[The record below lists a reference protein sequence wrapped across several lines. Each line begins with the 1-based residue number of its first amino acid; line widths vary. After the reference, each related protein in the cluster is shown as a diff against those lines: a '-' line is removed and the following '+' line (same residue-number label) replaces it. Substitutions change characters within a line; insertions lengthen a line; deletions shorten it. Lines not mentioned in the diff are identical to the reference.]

1 MLSFL
6 LLHFFSQA
14 VQAQYPP
21 KSNLTTIVSPV
32 DGNITI
38 SYKSPP
44 KGTCATAFDTQK
56 QYTGWVN
63 IPGDY
68 PSNIF
73 FWFIEGRDP
82 TDHLTVWLNGGPGSS
97 SMHGLFTGNGPCEV
111 VELTNDTLGTMMR
124 QWGWD
129 RGSNMLY
136 IDQVRAALHFYQ
148 MTLQNKMLT
157 IITSLI
163 RSGSPMTRPR
173 MALWTYLPPSYTHHL
188 KSYQTRNQHKPS

>member
-1 MLSFL
+1 MLQFL
-6 LLHFFSQA
+6 LLPFIFSRTA
-14 VQAQYPP
+14 QAQYPP
-21 KSNLTTIVSPV
+21 RSNLTTIKSPV

-63 IPGDY
+63 VPGDY

-73 FWFIEGRDP
+73 FWFIEGRAP

-111 VELTNDTLGTMMR
+111 VELANKTLGTVMR

-136 IDQVRAALHFYQ
+136 IDQVCYTPIQ
-148 MTLQNKMLT
+148 
-157 IITSLI
+157 SLSTGNI
-163 RSGSPMTRPR
+163 LVYGTRR
-173 MALWTYLPPSYTHHL
+173 
-188 KSYQTRNQHKPS
+188 R